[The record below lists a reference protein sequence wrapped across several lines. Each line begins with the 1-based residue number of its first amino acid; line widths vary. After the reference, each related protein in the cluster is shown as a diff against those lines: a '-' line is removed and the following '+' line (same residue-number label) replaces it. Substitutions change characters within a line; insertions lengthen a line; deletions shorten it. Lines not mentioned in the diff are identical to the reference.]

1 MHTRQSFVPLLC
13 KSHKGYAFQ
22 EEKNQKCVSQ
32 STWNK
37 FNSFEHISCSLLS
50 PVAFCWET
58 VHSVCRNHK
67 PEIKKEDVFAMR
79 SHSNEIFIHWFLMCG
94 FVRRKARFVC
104 IYILRAMWWHSH
116 PEVFFFPKQFASCSN
131 SVRSNNQ
138 SHDVCRMQVTL
149 LAPKFP
155 MSFSLEHKGI
165 C

>member
-13 KSHKGYAFQ
+13 KSHKGYAFL

-67 PEIKKEDVFAMR
+67 PEIKKEDVFAVR

-116 PEVFFFPKQFASCSN
+116 PEVFFFP
-131 SVRSNNQ
+131 NNL
-138 SHDVCRMQVTL
+138 L
-149 LAPKFP
+149 LAQILWGLIIRVT
-155 MSFSLEHKGI
+155 MSVECKLYF
-165 C
+165 